1 MTTTDNGYVTYH
13 SENSIGTIEFFH
25 PKGNSLPGT
34 ILKELRTILHEA
46 SNDPSTQVLV
56 LRSGGT
62 GAFCAGASF
71 DELCSISN
79 ADEGKEFFMGFANVI
94 NAMRTC
100 PKMILCRVHGKAVGG
115 GIGIVAASDFSVA
128 IKGASIRLSELS
140 LGIGPFVVGPA
151 VGRKLGTSAFATL
164 AIDSNTWYGSDWAVA
179 NGLYNKLTDSIEE
192 LDEEIESLAK
202 RLSKSNPNALH
213 NLKEIMWQSTG
224 HWSATLE
231 QRAEISGE
239 LVLSDYTR
247 NFIDD
252 FQKNHK

>member
-1 MTTTDNGYVTYH
+1 MTT
-13 SENSIGTIEFFH
+13 SENAYVKYQSENNIGTIEFFH
-25 PKGNSLPGT
+25 PKGNSLPANILNDLTDT
-34 ILKELRTILHEA
+34 IHEA
-46 SNDPSTQVLV
+46 GNDPSTQVVV
-56 LRSGGT
+56 LKSGGE

-100 PKMILCRVHGKAVGG
+100 PKMIICRIHGKAVGG
-115 GIGIVAASDFSVA
+115 GIGIIAASDFSIA
-128 IKGASIRLSELS
+128 MKAASIRLSELS

-151 VGRKLGTSAFATL
+151 VGRRLGISSFASL
-164 AIDSNTWYGSDWAVA
+164 AIDANTWYGADWALS

-192 LDEEIESLAK
+192 LDSEVERLAK
-202 RLSKSNPNALH
+202 NLSESNPDALR
-213 NLKEIMWQSTG
+213 NLKDILWQSTG

-239 LVLSDYTR
+239 LVLSDHTR
-247 NFIDD
+247 KFIEN